1 MEILGLI
8 PARGGSQGIPGKNL
22 ALLRGRPLLAYTAA
36 AAAASTTLTRRILS
50 TDDERIAAAGRE
62 LGLEVPFLRPPEL
75 ALDDTPAFPVLA
87 HAVEWVAAAGRPAD
101 VVVLLQP
108 TSPLRRAEHVDG
120 AVRLLLETGAETVVS
135 VVPVPHRFVP
145 AAQLRLGAGGRVE
158 PALPS
163 AGGAGDVLRRQH
175 KEQLVARNGP
185 AVYAALVEPLLR
197 RGALYG
203 AGTVAYPMAQ
213 LDSVDIDDRE
223 DMALCEAILAAREA
237 GA

>member
-62 LGLEVPFLRPPEL
+62 LGLEVPFLRPAEL
-75 ALDDTPAFPVLA
+75 ALDDTPAFPVVA
-87 HAVEWVAAAGRPAD
+87 HAVAWAAAAGRPAD

-135 VVPVPHRFVP
+135 VVPVPHRFSP
-145 AAQLRLGAGGRVE
+145 ASLLRLGADGRVG

-185 AVYAALVEPLLR
+185 AVYAARVGPLLR

-203 AGTVAYPMAQ
+203 EDTVGYPMGP